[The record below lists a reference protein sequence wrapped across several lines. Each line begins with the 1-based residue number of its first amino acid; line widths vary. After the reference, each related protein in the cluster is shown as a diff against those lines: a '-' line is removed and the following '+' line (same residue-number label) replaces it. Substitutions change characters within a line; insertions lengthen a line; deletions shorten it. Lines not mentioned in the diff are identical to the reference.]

1 MSCGTLRISLGR
13 ILDAIVSR
21 LKKNR
26 QNLEITSKMSNKME
40 TDWDAEYQDIVPHFG
55 DSYGVKRHAITD
67 DMLELE
73 FERVEVN
80 FVAFG
85 SN

>member
-1 MSCGTLRISLGR
+1 MW
-13 ILDAIVSR
+13 DAENQFRPDFGHHCFSVE
-21 LKKNR
+21 KKNR
-26 QNLEITSKMSNKME
+26 QNLEITSKMSNKTE

-55 DSYGVKRHAITD
+55 DSYGVVKHAITD

>member
-1 MSCGTLRISLGR
+1 MLRISLGR

-26 QNLEITSKMSNKME
+26 QNLEITSKMSNKMG
-40 TDWDAEYQDIVPHFG
+40 TDWDAEYQDIVPHFR
-55 DSYGVKRHAITD
+55 DSYCVVKHAITD

-73 FERVEVN
+73 FEWVEVN

>member
-1 MSCGTLRISLGR
+1 MDT
-13 ILDAIVSR
+13 
-21 LKKNR
+21 
-26 QNLEITSKMSNKME
+26 
-40 TDWDAEYQDIVPHFG
+40 EYQDIVPHFG
-55 DSYGVKRHAITD
+55 DSYGVVKHAITD

-73 FERVEVN
+73 FERVQVN

>member
-1 MSCGTLRISLGR
+1 MSCGTLRIILGR
-13 ILDAIVSR
+13 ILDAIVSQ
-21 LKKNR
+21 LIKNR
-26 QNLEITSKMSNKME
+26 QNLEITLKMSNKTE

-55 DSYGVKRHAITD
+55 DSYGVVKHAITD

>member
-1 MSCGTLRISLGR
+1 MW
-13 ILDAIVSR
+13 DAKNQFRPDFGCYCFSVE
-21 LKKNR
+21 KNR
-26 QNLEITSKMSNKME
+26 QNVEITSKMSNKME
-40 TDWDAEYQDIVPHFG
+40 TDWDAGYQDIVPPFG
-55 DSYGVKRHAITD
+55 DSYGVERHAITD

-80 FVAFG
+80 FVVFG

>member
-1 MSCGTLRISLGR
+1 MSHGMLRISLGW
-13 ILDAIVSR
+13 ILDAIISR

-26 QNLEITSKMSNKME
+26 QNLEITSKMSNKTE
-40 TDWDAEYQDIVPHFG
+40 TDWDAEYQDILPHFG
-55 DSYGVKRHAITD
+55 DSYGVVKHAITD

>member
-1 MSCGTLRISLGR
+1 MSSGTLRISLGW

-21 LKKNR
+21 LQKKLTKF
-26 QNLEITSKMSNKME
+26 QIMSKMSSKTE

-55 DSYGVKRHAITD
+55 NSYGVVKHAITD

>member
-1 MSCGTLRISLGR
+1 MSHGTLRISLGR
-13 ILDAIVSR
+13 ILDAIVSQ

-26 QNLEITSKMSNKME
+26 QNLEITLKMSNKME

-55 DSYGVKRHAITD
+55 DSYGVERYAITD

-73 FERVEVN
+73 LE
-80 FVAFG
+80 
-85 SN
+85 